1 MSEEIPEPP
10 LDNPNIEKN
19 KKDFESFL
27 ELLRNNR
34 EAGALRYDYFV
45 QYTTLADES
54 MKEIY
59 GILHELLMAKQFT
72 AEFKVGD
79 ICLVVNGPNS
89 DSKNLALI
97 AQETFKSLLKD
108 ISKVLKKEEL
118 LKKEEKQH
126 DRDKRLPQYA

>member
-1 MSEEIPEPP
+1 MSEELPDPP
-10 LDNPNIEKN
+10 MENMEKN
-19 KKDFESFL
+19 KRDFESFIEYL
-27 ELLRNNR
+27 KANR
-34 EAGALRYDYFV
+34 AAGALPYDYFV

-89 DSKNLALI
+89 DSKNLSII

-108 ISKVLKKEEL
+108 ISKVLKKEEML
-118 LKKEEKQH
+118 HKEDKSH
-126 DRDKRLPQYA
+126 DRDKRQPQYA